1 MTVKAG
7 AWAAGV
13 CVLAAAIGTG
23 LYWKYG
29 GGGNKGGWAMAP
41 AKVVAPAVQA
51 DFPVSLSGIGS
62 LEATRQV
69 QVPAEVDGRVAQIL
83 FNPGESAR
91 AGQLLVQL
99 NDAPEQGE
107 LARLQAQVKNAR
119 AQLDRSRRL
128 LPLQA
133 ATREQLDQA
142 QADYDQAQG
151 DLRRVQAQIEQ
162 KRIKAPFDGVLGV
175 RRVNLGQFARAGD
188 PLVSLTNTSTMYANL
203 TLPEQALG
211 ALRPGQSVRVTVDA
225 HPGRAFTGKVT
236 TIEPQ
241 VDPGT
246 RTVRVQATLD
256 NADGAL
262 AAGMYAQGQV
272 NLPARPGVI
281 TVPETAVSYSAY
293 GNSVYVVNP
302 AQEGKGLT
310 VRQAYVKTA
319 ERMQGRVV
327 VSEGLQAGDR
337 VVTSGQLRL
346 HNGAAVELSEQD
358 TVALDAAAPARPW
371 LRPSSAEADMR
382 FTDLFVRRP
391 VLALVVST
399 LILLLGLRALS
410 GLPVRQYPLTES
422 TTITVTTEYPG
433 ASPDLMQGFVTQ
445 PIAQS
450 VATVEGIDYLSS
462 SSTQGR
468 SVITVRMKLNA
479 DSNKAMTE
487 VMAKVNEVKYRLPRD
502 AYDPVLVK
510 SSGEA
515 TAVAYV
521 GFSSSTLSL
530 AALTDYLSRGAAAV
544 LFHRRRGQRA
554 AVRRPEA
561 GHARVAGPEPH
572 GRARHLGRPA
582 GRRCAPTTCRRARA
596 GQGPV
601 RGVQHPGQHR
611 PGQRGRIPRHGGQA
625 RGRRHRAPGRRGHG

>member
-41 AKVVAPAVQA
+41 AKVAVAPAVQA

-293 GNSVYVVNP
+293 GNF
-302 AQEGKGLT
+302 GLCGESG
-310 VRQAYVKTA
+310 AGG
-319 ERMQGRVV
+319 QGP
-327 VSEGLQAGDR
+327 D
-337 VVTSGQLRL
+337 
-346 HNGAAVELSEQD
+346 GA
-358 TVALDAAAPARPW
+358 P
-371 LRPSSAEADMR
+371 
-382 FTDLFVRRP
+382 
-391 VLALVVST
+391 
-399 LILLLGLRALS
+399 GLR
-410 GLPVRQYPLTES
+410 Q
-422 TTITVTTEYPG
+422 
-433 ASPDLMQGFVTQ
+433 D
-445 PIAQS
+445 
-450 VATVEGIDYLSS
+450 
-462 SSTQGR
+462 
-468 SVITVRMKLNA
+468 
-479 DSNKAMTE
+479 
-487 VMAKVNEVKYRLPRD
+487 
-502 AYDPVLVK
+502 
-510 SSGEA
+510 
-515 TAVAYV
+515 
-521 GFSSSTLSL
+521 
-530 AALTDYLSRGAAAV
+530 
-544 LFHRRRGQRA
+544 RRA
-554 AVRRPEA
+554 
-561 GHARVAGPEPH
+561 HAGPR
-572 GRARHLGRPA
+572 GRQRRLA
-582 GRRCAPTTCRRARA
+582 GRRPRRYVGPVAPAQRRGGRAERAGHGGAGRRRAGPGR
-596 GQGPV
+596 GSGPV
-601 RGVQHPGQHR
+601 ARR
-611 PGQRGRIPRHGGQA
+611 PT
-625 RGRRHRAPGRRGHG
+625 